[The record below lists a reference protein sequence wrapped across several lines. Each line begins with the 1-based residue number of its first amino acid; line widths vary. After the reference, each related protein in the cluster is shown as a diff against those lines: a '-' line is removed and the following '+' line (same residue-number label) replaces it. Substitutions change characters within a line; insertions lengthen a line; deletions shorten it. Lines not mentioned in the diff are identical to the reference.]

1 MKRLKEEMN
10 REGLHIA
17 VVVSGATLVWAADP
31 KDALSGQFFRLAF
44 VADCCICC
52 RVSPAQKME
61 VVRLVKFHGPWVT
74 LAIGDGANDVSMIQ
88 EAHIGVGI
96 AGKEGAQAVQASD
109 YAISQFRFLQKLV
122 LVHGRWNYRRVSWFI
137 CYYFY
142 KNIVAV
148 FTELSFPFFNGFS
161 GQIYFADWLPQ
172 LYNSFWTSWPCMF
185 TYIFERDLTAEMSL
199 MHPAAY
205 SAGPRGAYFSFLR
218 FWLWVL
224 QGVFHGL
231 VCFWVPALGLQ
242 TPVSSEGRDTGLWWV
257 STVSFTLVIQVVTAK
272 LFLESVFWSKV
283 NLFAGF
289 LSLLFYYLSV
299 IILNSTGVSLIFQPQ
314 INNVFFS
321 VLSTGKFWLIVCIT
335 PCFALLPDLF
345 LTTWRSRYRPSPIDF
360 LLSQPASPPPAVKFT
375 QSSIQVSAFH
385 PKD

>member
-1 MKRLKEEMN
+1 MW
-10 REGLHIA
+10 
-17 VVVSGATLVWAADP
+17 TADP
-31 KDALSGQFFRLAF
+31 TSTLSGQFFRLAF
-44 VADCCICC
+44 IADCCICC

-61 VVRLVKFHGPWVT
+61 VVRLVKSNGPWVT

-109 YAISQFRFLQKLV
+109 YAISQFRFLQRLV

-185 TYIFERDLTAEMSL
+185 TYIFERDLSADMSL
-199 MHPAAY
+199 AHPIAY
-205 SAGPRGAYFSFLR
+205 AAGPRGAYFSFLR
-218 FWLWVL
+218 FWCWVL

-231 VCFWVPALGLQ
+231 VCFWVPMIGLR
-242 TPVSSEGRDTGLWWV
+242 TTVDSEGQDTGLWWV
-257 STVSFTLVIQVVTAK
+257 STVSFTIVIHVVTGK
-272 LFLESVFWSKV
+272 LFIESVFWSKV
-283 NLFAGF
+283 NLLAGF
-289 LSLLFYYLSV
+289 LSIFFYYMSV
-299 IILNSTGVSLIFQPQ
+299 ITLNSTGIALIFQPQ
-314 INNVFFS
+314 LNNVFFGI
-321 VLSTGKFWLIVCIT
+321 LSTGKFWLIACIT
-335 PCFALLPDLF
+335 PCLALLPDLF
-345 LTTWRSRYRPSPIDF
+345 LTVWRSQYRKSPVDL
-360 LLSQPASPPPAVKFT
+360 LLSHAASPPPAPRFT

-385 PKD
+385 LKD